1 LAETTIRIETRWIL
15 NAEGFFPG
23 SEGDLQTNGG
33 RQNHAK
39 FQTAIRPPMPPP
51 LNARLQEEVDSLQRE
66 RLDLHAQLFEAA
78 QIQRKL
84 SGPRELRHDNL
95 QFASE
100 VFAARFLSGDFT
112 TFLQSGSKVLVAHG
126 DIAGKGVA
134 AGMWFTNLAG
144 LLQSYGRPDSDPA
157 KIASEINR
165 HLCYLRPVAPFVTAF
180 LARID
185 CRLGKITYCNAGH
198 FPPILLRADGRTAL
212 LESGGPLLGAIEG
225 AYFDSDELVLEPG
238 DTLVAYSDGV
248 LECRN
253 TSEEEFGLDRI
264 LEALRHAG
272 SSSAHGTLMMLLAT
286 LQDFANGSP
295 LCDDVSLTVIQRD
308 RKCADGQQRLLRDLV
323 DGSNK
328 EAPVLLSRTS
338 GASARRYQ
346 IA

>member
-1 LAETTIRIETRWIL
+1 MMNNGRVLPR
-15 NAEGFFPG
+15 
-23 SEGDLQTNGG
+23 SEGKLRNKGG
-33 RQNHAK
+33 HRDDGIPQSSITSA
-39 FQTAIRPPMPPP
+39 MPPP
-51 LNARLQEEVDSLQRE
+51 LSSVPLQDEVDSLRRE
-66 RLDLHAQLFEAA
+66 RLNLHSELFEAA

-84 SGPRELRHDNL
+84 SGPHELRHGGL

-112 TFLQSGSKVLVAHG
+112 MYLKTGSKALLVHG

-144 LLQSYGRPDSDPA
+144 LLQSYSRPESGSA

-185 CRLGKITYCNAGH
+185 CHLGELTYCNAGH
-198 FPPILLRADGRTAL
+198 FPPILLRADGRTEL
-212 LESGGPLLGAIEG
+212 LERGGPLLGAVEG
-225 AYFDSDELVLEPG
+225 AEYDSGELILEPG
-238 DTLVAYSDGV
+238 DTLVTYSDGV

-264 LEALRHAG
+264 LVALRHAE
-272 SSSAHGTLMMLLAT
+272 SRSAQATLMMLLAT

-308 RKCADGQQRLLRDLV
+308 AKCTDIRHHLPDDPVGVADKPDPNGL
-323 DGSNK
+323 
-328 EAPVLLSRTS
+328 
-338 GASARRYQ
+338 
-346 IA
+346 